1 MLKGVSLGCCCASRG
16 VPEPV
21 VGDALRSV
29 AHRDGAALAESEGVK
44 RTPHRDI
51 VLVGVAAQVIRV
63 LSRELEDSPTN
74 TAPPYRGHAVNDV
87 VIGIRAPSAVDLG
100 IGFIRPGSEREDG
113 EGPLVG
119 YEKAVPA
126 RDVFLSVNAARMP
139 VGPLGGVPIRGSS

>member
-1 MLKGVSLGCCCASRG
+1 M
-16 VPEPV
+16 
-21 VGDALRSV
+21 
-29 AHRDGAALAESEGVK
+29 ESEGPK
-44 RTPHRDI
+44 RAPHRGI
-51 VLVGVAAQVIRV
+51 VLVGVAAQVVRV
-63 LSRELEDSPTN
+63 LSREAENRPSN
-74 TAPPYRGHAVNDV
+74 TASAHRGHAVNDV